1 MPRSAACFR
10 SRARPGA
17 EAPLAP
23 PRRGLEDTVN
33 LLGVIVALLLPGG
46 GVWLMFELDRARKA
60 QDCLS
65 STIRHCR
72 QIRAP

>member
-1 MPRSAACFR
+1 
-10 SRARPGA
+10 
-17 EAPLAP
+17 
-23 PRRGLEDTVN
+23 
-33 LLGVIVALLLPGG
+33 LLLPGG

-65 STIRHCR
+65 STMRHCR